1 MFAHLAVDE
10 PRSCVASAPGRMCPV
25 VLPIFNLSAKLD
37 TLLPD
42 EWA

>member
-25 VLPIFNLSAKLD
+25 VLPIFNLCPKLD
-37 TLLPD
+37 TLALVL
-42 EWA
+42 WA